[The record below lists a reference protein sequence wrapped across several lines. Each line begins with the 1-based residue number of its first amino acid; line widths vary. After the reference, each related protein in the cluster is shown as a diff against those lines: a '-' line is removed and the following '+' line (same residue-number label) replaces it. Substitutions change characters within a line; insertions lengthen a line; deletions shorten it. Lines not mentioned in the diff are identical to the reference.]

1 MGDGKKSSPGFWSV
15 VASWFACFRRPPKV
29 KAASTGGRTTTYE
42 EYDPAG
48 GMVAAARHFSSAHK
62 INFG

>member
-15 VASWFACFRRPPKV
+15 VGSWFACFRRPAKA
-29 KAASTGGRTTTYE
+29 KAASAGGRTTTYE
-42 EYDPAG
+42 YGPAD